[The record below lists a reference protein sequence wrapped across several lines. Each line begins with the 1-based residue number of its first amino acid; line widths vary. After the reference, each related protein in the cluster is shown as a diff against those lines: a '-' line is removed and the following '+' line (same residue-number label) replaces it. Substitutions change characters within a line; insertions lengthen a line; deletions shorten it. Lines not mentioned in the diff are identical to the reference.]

1 MKLSVGVLIVFC
13 AAVSM
18 AAQSTMPAL
27 TRHIEAAQ
35 KAQAQQ
41 NCATAA
47 AEYTA
52 AVRLLPTSGEL
63 RTNQG
68 IALYCNHQFTDAV
81 TVFQKALQLKPGLAV
96 PHLFLGLSAF
106 HLSNTALA
114 IRELEMAVRMMPADI
129 NGNLWLGYAYLADH
143 RHEDAIERFNAVIA
157 DQPGNVD
164 ARYALGQ
171 AYFESGRSKVRQLQ
185 TLAPHGR
192 GIKLLIM
199 QEKALQ
205 GGTTA
210 DAANVLVEWKSTQEE
225 QLYREASEA
234 EKNARAALQIVL
246 DEAPDSDRAHEIL
259 GETFSLQRN
268 NEAAIREYRMVLQKN
283 PALPGVRLALANC
296 LMQMSQFQD
305 ALAVLIKEQEI
316 QPGSGD
322 VWASTGKVQLAL
334 GKDQDALK
342 SLQHAL
348 ALPDHSPE
356 ALLLMGKTLL
366 RLGEAKAAV
375 PILEQALRDG
385 ADSSTTNYFLARAY
399 RSTGDRMAMTKALQ
413 SYQRTSRDAAER
425 QEALALTVG
434 PKDVRA
440 GMTEQEEHD
449 ASIMPAQE
457 QH

>member
-1 MKLSVGVLIVFC
+1 MKISVGLCVVFC
-13 AAVSM
+13 SVVSV
-18 AAQSTMPAL
+18 AAQNMTPAL

-41 NCATAA
+41 DCATAA
-47 AEYTA
+47 AEYAA
-52 AVRLLPTSGEL
+52 AVRLLPTNGEL

-81 TVFQKALQLKPGLAV
+81 PVFQKALQLNPRLAV

-114 IRELEMAVRMMPADI
+114 IRELETAVRMMPADI
-129 NGNLWLGYAYLADH
+129 NGKLWLGYAYLANH
-143 RHEDAIERFNAVIA
+143 RHEDAIAQFNAVIA
-157 DQPGNVD
+157 DRPGNID

-171 AYFESGRSKVRQLQ
+171 AYFEFGRSKVRQLQ
-185 TLAPHGR
+185 ALAPHGR
-192 GIKLLIM
+192 GIKLLVM
-199 QEKALQ
+199 EERALQ
-205 GGTTA
+205 DGTVA
-210 DAANVLVEWKSTQEE
+210 ENANVRVGWQSTQEE
-225 QLYREASEA
+225 QLYREASGA
-234 EKNARAALQIVL
+234 EKNARAALQMVL
-246 DEAPDSDRAHEIL
+246 DEAPDSDRAHEIQ
-259 GETFSLQRN
+259 GEIFSLQRN
-268 NEAAIREYRMVLQKN
+268 NEAAIREYRIVLQKN

-296 LMQMSQFQD
+296 LMQMSQFRD

-316 QPGSGD
+316 QPGFGD

-334 GKDQDALK
+334 GEDQDALK

-356 ALLLMGKTLL
+356 TLVLMGKTLL
-366 RLGEAKAAV
+366 RLGEAKSAV

-385 ADSSTTNYFLARAY
+385 ADPSTTNYFLARAY
-399 RSTGDRMAMTKALQ
+399 RFTGDRMAMTKALQ
-413 SYQRTSRDAAER
+413 AYQRTSRDAAER

-440 GMTEQEEHD
+440 GMTAQEEHD

-457 QH
+457 PH